1 MADKYEEMARQM
13 RADGVSEKMI
23 ARFVAEEMEEDE
35 FRRATMEVRQ
45 KAESLLSEVDSAL
58 ASVGKQIDKAEKKQ
72 VKADSAELRRIL
84 MKRPG
89 KKERANPEEEGRR
102 IVVAAEQLDRSS
114 AHVRELAGQQQG

>member
-1 MADKYEEMARQM
+1 
-13 RADGVSEKMI
+13 
-23 ARFVAEEMEEDE
+23 
-35 FRRATMEVRQ
+35 MEVRQ

-58 ASVGKQIDKAEKKQ
+58 AAVGKQIDKTEKKQ

-114 AHVRELAGQQQG
+114 AHVRELAGQ